1 MIVTK
6 KLLVYNKYKAERL
19 YSNKNSVIIERGFSM
34 GKQTL
39 LLENV
44 TKTIKG
50 KEIIRGISFSVN
62 EGEILGFLGSNGA
75 GKSTTLRMIVGLSKP
90 SSGRIEICGHSITK
104 NYVQAMSNIG
114 CIIEGHDLYNYM
126 SGMDNLNMLAA
137 MSKNVKEKDIFEA
150 VQLVGLENRIN
161 DKVSTYSLG
170 MKQRLGLAQAL
181 IHHPKLLILD
191 EPTNGLDPSGINE
204 FRSIIKTLVK
214 ERNISV
220 LISSHLMSEI
230 ELLCDKVS
238 IIKNGTILKNAVV
251 EELLNTQEVFWVLDD
266 NQKGKELLKKHWEIN
281 SEIIG
286 EKLEASV
293 DLSILTEINKFF
305 LEEGLMLKFV
315 DNKHKTLEDLFLT
328 LTEGN
333 KII

>member
-1 MIVTK
+1 
-6 KLLVYNKYKAERL
+6 
-19 YSNKNSVIIERGFSM
+19 M

-50 KEIIRGISFSVN
+50 KEIIKDISFSID
-62 EGEILGFLGSNGA
+62 EGEILGFLGPNGA
-75 GKSTTLRMIVGLSKP
+75 GKSTTLRMIVGLSTP
-90 SSGRIEICGHSITK
+90 TAGRIEICGYSVTK
-104 NYVQAMSNIG
+104 NYVQAMSNVG
-114 CIIEGHDLYNYM
+114 CIIEGPDLYSYI
-126 SGMDNLNMLAA
+126 SGLDNLKMLAA
-137 MSKNVKEKDIFEA
+137 MSKDVKEREIFEA
-150 VQLVGLENRIN
+150 VELVGLENRIE

-181 IHHPKLLILD
+181 IHNPKLLILD

-204 FRSIIKTLVK
+204 FRNIIKKLVK

-230 ELLCDKVS
+230 EVLCDKVS
-238 IIKNGTILKNAVV
+238 IIKNGAILKNAVV
-251 EELLNTQEVFWVLDD
+251 EDLLNTQEVFWVLDD
-266 NQKGKELLKKHWEIN
+266 NQRGKELLRKLWEIDG
-281 SEIIG
+281 EIVD
-286 EKLEASV
+286 ERLEASI
-293 DLSILTEINKFF
+293 DLFKLPQINGSF
-305 LEEGLMLKFV
+305 LQEGLMLKFV
-315 DNKHKTLEDLFLT
+315 DNKHRTLEDLFLN